1 VTLAPKGLLI
11 EEQRVNYCLY
21 SEDFTQ
27 ANWVKVTT
35 TVTGNSAVSPSGT
48 TTADTIA
55 ASAGNSTIRQS
66 IITTAVPFT
75 FSIYL
80 KRKTGTGNVDI
91 SMDGTT
97 WVTQTIDSVNWTRCI
112 VTQTALAGASLPGI
126 RLVTSGD
133 EVYAW
138 GAQAE

>member
-1 VTLAPKGLLI
+1 
-11 EEQRVNYCLY
+11 
-21 SEDFTQ
+21 
-27 ANWVKVTT
+27 
-35 TVTGNSAVSPSGT
+35 
-48 TTADTIA
+48 
-55 ASAGNSTIRQS
+55 
-66 IITTAVPFT
+66 
-75 FSIYL
+75 
-80 KRKTGTGNVDI
+80 
-91 SMDGTT
+91 MDGTT